1 MMVLCKEDI
10 VKQKNVTAISG
21 RVERFTVGTAI
32 IYLVLAA
39 ITLVS
44 FLPFWHIIACTFA
57 DANEVA
63 NSKFLLFPTNFS
75 FDAIKYVFSSKS
87 IIQSMMN
94 SFWITIVGTAFS
106 LMMTALMAY
115 PLSRPN
121 LHFRNQIMF
130 VIVLT
135 MVFHPG
141 LIPNFLNVK
150 SLGLYNNSWAL
161 ILPGLIGP

>member
-1 MMVLCKEDI
+1 M
-10 VKQKNVTAISG
+10 KQKNVTAISG

-75 FDAIKYVFSSKS
+75 FDAIKYVFF
-87 IIQSMMN
+87 IQEYYPVDDEFFLDYDCGHCIFPDDDSADG
-94 SFWITIVGTAFS
+94 IS
-106 LMMTALMAY
+106 LVPPESTF
-115 PLSRPN
+115 P
-121 LHFRNQIMF
+121 
-130 VIVLT
+130 
-135 MVFHPG
+135 
-141 LIPNFLNVK
+141 
-150 SLGLYNNSWAL
+150 
-161 ILPGLIGP
+161 